1 MLAQVQRYER
11 RWQVGEKHRQKSKK
25 GDAPARMAR
34 HRDDPEALPCRA
46 YLMRLAKLYLVPF
59 TLNSPTVGCAEDI
72 CA

>member
-1 MLAQVQRYER
+1 
-11 RWQVGEKHRQKSKK
+11 
-25 GDAPARMAR
+25 MAR